1 MVPVALIEMQ
11 DDTNIKLM
19 HEPVFAWAG
28 YVGGLFPTEHPL
40 FLKYPHV
47 PHVGICVNAEEDG
60 DVLDMEAGDARPEQF
75 PGWFRRQKARGV
87 KRPKAYA
94 SKSDM
99 PAVIAAANA
108 AGINESEYDR
118 WVASFDGRALLNC
131 GLGEKAKQY
140 TDHGYGRSLD
150 LSVVDPSFFDGTTVP
165 VVNKIDYSKFDKT
178 KRRVLGKMRDE
189 TTQAQLYDRLRAMQ
203 TPKLHPRRA
212 QLAFVRQVMKWF
224 AKRLDEVA
232 ITNEPLKNG
241 KPSWN
246 VDNRGWRR
254 KQFWARYQ
262 GARMA

>member
-1 MVPVALIEMQ
+1 MTTLIEMQ
-11 DDTNIKLM
+11 DDVNISLM
-19 HEPVFAWAG
+19 HEPVHAWAG

-40 FLKYPHV
+40 FEKYPNL

-60 DVLDMEAGDARPEQF
+60 DVLDLEAGDARPDQF

-94 SKSDM
+94 SKSEM
-99 PAVIAAANA
+99 PAVMAAARA
-108 AGINESEYDR
+108 DGIQDDEYDR
-118 WVASFDGRALLNC
+118 WVASFDGRPLLDC

-140 TDHGYGRSLD
+140 TDHGYARSLD
-150 LSVVDPSFFDGTTVP
+150 LSVVDPSFFPQTVIP

-178 KRRVLGKMRDE
+178 KRRVLLKQRSE
-189 TTQAQLYDRLRAMQ
+189 YEQVQLYDRLRAMQ

-212 QLAFVRQVMKWF
+212 QLAFVRRVMYWF

-241 KPSWN
+241 KPSWS

-254 KQFWARYQ
+254 KQLWLRFQ
-262 GARMA
+262 GGRAA